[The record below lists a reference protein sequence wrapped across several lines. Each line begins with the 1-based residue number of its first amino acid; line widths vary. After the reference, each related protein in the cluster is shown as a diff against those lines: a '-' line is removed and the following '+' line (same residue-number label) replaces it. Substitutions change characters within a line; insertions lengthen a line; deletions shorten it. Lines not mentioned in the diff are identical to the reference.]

1 LPGQYLP
8 EIYSDSSRKTHGGI
22 TKASDIDYQA
32 KGKSIDVGL
41 KDSGVLL
48 TSLGMQ
54 KLLHVVL
61 TSGGKISTSCQ
72 SQYAAI

>member
-1 LPGQYLP
+1 MTH
-8 EIYSDSSRKTHGGI
+8 RKTLGEI
-22 TKASDIDYQA
+22 TTAWDIHCQT
-32 KGKSIDVGL
+32 KGKSIDVDL

-61 TSGGKISTSCQ
+61 TSGGEISTSCQ
-72 SQYAAI
+72 NQYAAI